1 MRLFTSIIFTLTF
14 LSSCQMRAPK
24 SNNSRNLAN
33 TEIWKTFI
41 QGFAKEANMS
51 TKNVEKS
58 IIHYLKQKP
67 KDSMQSYS
75 SLVGLTDE
83 QIKNIQ
89 GLSDNSPYISQIR
102 KWSLENI
109 DLVFPKIKHINY
121 KELYQTVVAG
131 ERGLINPYSMATRKK
146 LVARK
151 KKLIVK
157 DSLIQNNRQTLNE
170 INSLSSQ
177 TSKEDLRKTL
187 SEFKNRGKTETTVYV
202 NGQQIVR
209 SAVMIEKKT
218 GLNGAGKGCETF
230 SKTASAEVLQS
241 KASFDLYRS
250 EVVEQMAYTKNNGRQ
265 FASVDDIPTQLRLD
279 NKELDEATL
288 LTIKNVLKV
297 TDEKQA
303 KGLLKRLKSRPCR
316 LY

>member
-1 MRLFTSIIFTLTF
+1 
-14 LSSCQMRAPK
+14 MRAPK
-24 SNNSRNLAN
+24 TNNSRNLAN

-41 QGFAKEANMS
+41 QSFAKEANMS
-51 TKNVEKS
+51 SKNVEKS
-58 IIHYLKQKP
+58 IIQYLKQKP
-67 KDSMQSYS
+67 KDSLQSYS

-131 ERGLINPYSMATRKK
+131 DRGLINPYSMATRKK

-157 DSLIQNNRQTLNE
+157 DSLIHNNRQTLNE

-177 TSKEDLRKTL
+177 KSKADLRKTL

-265 FASVDDIPTQLRLD
+265 FASADDIPTQLRL
-279 NKELDEATL
+279 NHKELDEATL

>member
-1 MRLFTSIIFTLTF
+1 
-14 LSSCQMRAPK
+14 MRAPK